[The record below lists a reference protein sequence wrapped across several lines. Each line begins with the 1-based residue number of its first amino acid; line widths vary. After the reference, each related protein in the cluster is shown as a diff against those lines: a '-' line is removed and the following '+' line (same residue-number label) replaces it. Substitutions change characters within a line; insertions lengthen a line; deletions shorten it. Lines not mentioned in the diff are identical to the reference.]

1 MFENPIAV
9 AFFWGA
15 LSAISLPIGAMLGI
29 IWRPKQKINSAF
41 MAFGAGALLFALT
54 IELFGHV
61 PHHVEGHGY
70 TALYVSLAA
79 ALMGAFLFDG
89 LNNVLNNYGAYL
101 RRLSNAKRYL
111 AERKYLKAQELLKSL
126 YSIEVLRDIPA
137 DKMARLMTYLE
148 TVSFSKDEK
157 IFTQGEDAHSM
168 FFIIKGEVGV
178 SVDEN
183 GTHKYVKTLGAN
195 ETFGEMGLFTGK
207 RNANVMARSEVK
219 AYRIKRQDFMEV
231 IKDVPELKDRLQNL
245 SKTRFGELALNTSDQ
260 TRVASYVESLKYLRN
275 QPLGVTEEEV
285 LEEAESHSGHGHGAS
300 AALAIWL
307 GILIDGVPESLIV
320 GTMAIS
326 AKGISYAFI
335 AGVFLANLPEAMS
348 SAVSML
354 KSKMKISKIMWMWG
368 SLCIITGV
376 GAAFGAAVLP
386 ADPQGAMFYLILG
399 VEGLAAGAMLTMIA
413 ETMLPEAFEQGGR
426 IVGIS
431 TLLGFLAALIV
442 KVL

>member
-1 MFENPIAV
+1 MFESSITN
-9 AFFWGA
+9 AFMWGA
-15 LSAISLPIGAMLGI
+15 LSAVSLPIGALLGI
-29 IWRPKQKINSAF
+29 IWKPKQKINSAF

-61 PHHVEGHGY
+61 PHHVEEHGM
-70 TALYVSLAA
+70 TALYVSLIS

-101 RRLSNAKRYL
+101 KRLSGAKRFL
-111 AERKYLKAQELLKSL
+111 AQRKYLRAQELLKHL
-126 YSIEVLRDIPA
+126 YKIDVLSDIPS
-137 DKMARLMTYLE
+137 DKMAKLMTYLE
-148 TVSFSKDEK
+148 TISFDKGDE
-157 IFTQGEDAHSM
+157 IFSQGEDARSM
-168 FFIIKGEVGV
+168 YFVLSGEVAV
-178 SVDEN
+178 SVNEN
-183 GTHKYVKTLGAN
+183 GTKKHVKTLKQYDI
-195 ETFGEMGLFTGK
+195 FGEMGLFTGT
-207 RNANVMARSEVK
+207 RNANVTAMSQTT
-219 AYRIKRQDFMEV
+219 AYRIKRQDFMELTQD
-231 IKDVPELKDRLQNL
+231 IPELRERLNNL
-245 SKTRFGELALNTSDQ
+245 SKTRFGELALNATDQ
-260 TRVASYVESLKYLRN
+260 KQMNAYLESLKYLR
-275 QPLGVTEEEV
+275 QSPLAITDEEV
-285 LEEAESHSGHGHGAS
+285 QHAAAEYSGHGAS

-307 GILIDGVPESLIV
+307 GILIDGVPESLII

-326 AKGISYAFI
+326 AEGISLAFI

-354 KSKMKISKIMWMWG
+354 KNKMSVSRIMIMWG
-368 SLCIITGV
+368 SLCLLTGL
-376 GAAFGAAVLP
+376 GAAFGATILP
-386 ADPQGAMFYLILG
+386 ADPTGNMFYLILG